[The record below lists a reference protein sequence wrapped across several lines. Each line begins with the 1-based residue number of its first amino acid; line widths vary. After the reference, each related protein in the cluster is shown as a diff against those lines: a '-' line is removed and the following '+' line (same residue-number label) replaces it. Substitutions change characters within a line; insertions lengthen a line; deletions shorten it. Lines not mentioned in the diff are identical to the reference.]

1 MTKTNRS
8 ATFCSL
14 LVSSVDVS
22 LFINQ
27 CAFAMTLA
35 ATPASAFTGQPCLLR
50 RACSRARTCVFPTRG
65 RLVIVAGKKG
75 AKAKNKDSGRSVHF
89 RKGAERFNT
98 GGVGEVQ
105 RGGKGSGKTTRSQRT
120 NKVYKTYLSGRPTV
134 DDVERASQGDR
145 TKAMGVVEREAPYR
159 LNRVDREAWERAKK
173 RGGHGFGDG
182 TGGGGVLEVR
192 TTASSALAPHRH
204 PLVNTHR
211 LFCDAKL
218 AAFVVIEKENEGK
231 DDVVVDLSTLRVE
244 RDLAIRERVM
254 EIADGFGVSILTATD
269 LCSDL
274 GEPLEA
280 QVRYI
285 RALEADIVIDG
296 GETVQSSE
304 ILQSPETTTAT
315 PPSPEQL
322 AAAETSVNE
331 LADSIRSMKDAGA
344 TNTDDAVRQAVTE
357 LLNLKQEL
365 QRLKDAEQESTPE
378 AVAKKEE
385 EERLDLVRITE
396 EARRTIAELPIHN
409 LPERYLRFHCADRP
423 TAKSLAKAIANEKVY
438 PLVED
443 LEADDDENEI
453 VESQVAVETVAV

>member
-1 MTKTNRS
+1 M
-8 ATFCSL
+8 
-14 LVSSVDVS
+14 
-22 LFINQ
+22 
-27 CAFAMTLA
+27 
-35 ATPASAFTGQPCLLR
+35 
-50 RACSRARTCVFPTRG
+50 
-65 RLVIVAGKKG
+65 
-75 AKAKNKDSGRSVHF
+75 
-89 RKGAERFNT
+89 
-98 GGVGEVQ
+98 
-105 RGGKGSGKTTRSQRT
+105 
-120 NKVYKTYLSGRPTV
+120 
-134 DDVERASQGDR
+134 
-145 TKAMGVVEREAPYR
+145 
-159 LNRVDREAWERAKK
+159 
-173 RGGHGFGDG
+173 
-182 TGGGGVLEVR
+182 
-192 TTASSALAPHRH
+192 
-204 PLVNTHR
+204 
-211 LFCDAKL
+211 
-218 AAFVVIEKENEGK
+218 
-231 DDVVVDLSTLRVE
+231 
-244 RDLAIRERVM
+244 
-254 EIADGFGVSILTATD
+254 
-269 LCSDL
+269 
-274 GEPLEA
+274 
-280 QVRYI
+280 RYI